1 MAKKDYSTYS
11 NILLIEWIKEND
23 DLAFR
28 ELYQR
33 FYSQLYIHA
42 YKRIDDPQAI
52 EDLLQDV
59 FTSVWNN
66 RHKLKIEH
74 SVSGYLY
81 TAVRY
86 KIINY
91 FFRQDTANKY
101 LNSLESHLNEQEPIQ
116 ADYLVRERQLMNI
129 IEKEINA
136 LPPAM
141 RRVFKMSRFDQLSHK
156 EIASTLQLS
165 EQTIKTQVKKA
176 LRILKQK
183 LPVWAYIFLL
193 IRFLLFCIIFT

>member
-11 NILLIEWIKEND
+11 NILLVEWIKESD

-33 FYSQLYIHA
+33 FYPQLYIHA
-42 YKRIDDPQAI
+42 YKRINDSQAI
-52 EDLLQDV
+52 EDILQDV

-66 RHKLKIEH
+66 RHKLNVEH
-74 SVSGYLY
+74 SVSSYLY

-91 FFRQDTANKY
+91 FFRQDTTNKY
-101 LNSLESHLNEQEPIQ
+101 LNSLDTYLNEQEPIQ
-116 ADYLVRERQLMNI
+116 ADYLVRERQLMDI
-129 IEKEINA
+129 IEQEIEA

-141 RRVFKMSRFDQLSHK
+141 RRVFKMSRFEQLSHK

-176 LRILKQK
+176 LRILRQK
-183 LPVWAYIFLL
+183 LPIITYIILL
-193 IRFLLFCIIFT
+193 LR